1 MSNPSP
7 APKADTDTGETL
19 VWTREPAQEP
29 LEVND
34 APTRAI
40 RDMIRAGRRS
50 EVVDLLK
57 RWDPVDVMQLL
68 TRLRLKHARKLFQW
82 LPANPSIKVVA
93 ELRPEFRSILMEES
107 TLEQFRDILAGLDA
121 EDATE
126 ILNGFPDDVA
136 DELIAR
142 LPDVEDIATR
152 GSYADDT
159 AGRVMARK
167 FVALPEDCTADEA
180 VAQMREE
187 AGRIRKVFTVYV
199 TDASGKLTGT
209 VEVGKLLL
217 APSDTK
223 LRQIMNRDVIAV
235 STDTD
240 QEEVL
245 RIARKRDMRT
255 VPVVSGDGQ
264 LIGRITPKQLTRIAS
279 DEASED
285 MLLMSGVSGEARS
298 DDTIYRI
305 VRGRLPWLLAGLVGA
320 SVAATV
326 VGSYE
331 DQLAEAAILA
341 AFIPVTMSM
350 AGNAGLQA
358 SAVAVQGLATGA
370 LWSGD
375 IVYRLLKELAAAL
388 FNGAIAGIILGCLVL
403 IASLVVP
410 LEDPTQLALATSLS
424 LLCVTTLAAMVG
436 ATIPIALDKIGIDP
450 AMAIGVFITSS
461 NDVLGVLI
469 FFLMATTFYL
479 G

>member
-1 MSNPSP
+1 MSTTASELEPV
-7 APKADTDTGETL
+7 A
-19 VWTREPAQEP
+19 WTRETLQEP
-29 LEVND
+29 LEAND
-34 APTRAI
+34 DTLKAI
-40 RDMIRAGRRS
+40 REMIKAGERTQ
-50 EVVDLLK
+50 VIDLLK
-57 RWDPVDVMQLL
+57 RWDPIDVMQLL

-93 ELRPEFRSILMEES
+93 ELRPEFRSILMEDS
-107 TLEQFRDILAGLDA
+107 TLDQFRDILAGLDP

-126 ILNGFPDDVA
+126 ILNEFPDDVA

-142 LPDVEDIATR
+142 LPDIEEIATR
-152 GSYADDT
+152 ASYADDT

-167 FVALPEDCTADEA
+167 FVALREDCTAGEA
-180 VAQMREE
+180 VEQMREE
-187 AGRIRKVFTVYV
+187 AARIRKVFTVYV
-199 TDASGKLTGT
+199 TDVNGKLIGT
-209 VEVGKLLL
+209 VEVGRLLL
-217 APSDTK
+217 APSDQT
-223 LRQIMNRDVIAV
+223 LGQLMNRDVIAV

-245 RIARKRDMRT
+245 RLARKRDMRT

-264 LIGRITPKQLTRIAS
+264 LIGRITPKQLTRIAA
-279 DEASED
+279 DEANED

-298 DDTIYRI
+298 DDTIFRI
-305 VRGRLPWLLAGLVGA
+305 VRGRLPWLLAGLIGA

-358 SAVAVQGLATGA
+358 SAVAVQGIATGA

-375 IVYRLLKELAAAL
+375 IFYRLLKEFVAAL
-388 FNGAIAGIILGCLVL
+388 FNGATAGVILGILVL
-403 IASLVVP
+403 IASMFVP
-410 LEDPTQLALATSLS
+410 LEAPTRLALATSLS
-424 LLCVTTLAAMVG
+424 LLCVTTIAAMVG
-436 ATIPIALDKIGIDP
+436 ATVPIILDKIGVDP

-469 FFLMATTFYL
+469 FFLMATTFYMS
-479 G
+479 

>member
-1 MSNPSP
+1 MSNLSSVSELEPV
-7 APKADTDTGETL
+7 T
-19 VWTREPAQEP
+19 WTREPAQEP
-29 LEVND
+29 LEAND
-34 APTRAI
+34 KALKAI
-40 RDMIRAGRRS
+40 RELIKDGKRTQL
-50 EVVDLLK
+50 VDVLK
-57 RWDPVDVMQLL
+57 RWDPIDVMQLL

-107 TLEQFRDILAGLDA
+107 TLDQFRDILAGLDP
-121 EDATE
+121 EDAIE
-126 ILNGFPDDVA
+126 ILNEFPDDVA

-152 GSYADDT
+152 ASYADDT

-167 FVALPEDCTADEA
+167 FVALPETCSAGEA
-180 VAQMREE
+180 VAQMQAE
-187 AGRIRKVFTVYV
+187 ANRIRKIFTVYV
-199 TDASGKLTGT
+199 TDTNGKLTGT

-217 APSDTK
+217 APSDTPLGK
-223 LRQIMNRDVIAV
+223 IMNRDFIAV
-235 STDTD
+235 SADTD

-245 RIARKRDMRT
+245 RLARKRDMRT
-255 VPVVSGDGQ
+255 VPVVSSEGV
-264 LIGRITPKQLTRIAS
+264 LVGRITPKQLTRIAS
-279 DEASED
+279 EEANED
-285 MLLMSGVSGEARS
+285 MLLMSGVSAEARS
-298 DDTIYRI
+298 DDTVFRI

-341 AFIPVTMSM
+341 AFIPVIMSM

-358 SAVAVQGLATGA
+358 SAVAVQGIATGA
-370 LWSGD
+370 LWTGD
-375 IVYRLLKELAAAL
+375 IFFRLMKELIAAL
-388 FNGAIAGIILGCLVL
+388 FNGAIAGSILCCLVL
-403 IASLVVP
+403 LASTVVP
-410 LEDPTQLALATSLS
+410 IESPLRLALATSLS

-436 ATIPIALDKIGIDP
+436 ATIPLILDKIGIDP

>member
-1 MSNPSP
+1 MSSGTASELDPV
-7 APKADTDTGETL
+7 T
-19 VWTREPAQEP
+19 WTRETSQEP
-29 LEVND
+29 LEAND
-34 APTRAI
+34 PVLKAV
-40 RDMIRAGRRS
+40 RDMIKAGKRNQIV
-50 EVVDLLK
+50 ELLK
-57 RWDPVDVMQLL
+57 RWDPIDVMQLL
-68 TRLRLKHARKLFQW
+68 TRLRLKQARKLFQW

-93 ELRPEFRSILMEES
+93 ELRPEFRSLLMEES
-107 TLEQFRDILAGLDA
+107 TLDQFRDILAGLDP
-121 EDATE
+121 EDAIE
-126 ILNGFPDDVA
+126 ILNEFPDDVA

-152 GSYADDT
+152 GTYADDT

-167 FVALPEDCTADEA
+167 FVALREDCTAGEAVEQMRDEA
-180 VAQMREE
+180 D
-187 AGRIRKVFTVYV
+187 RIRRIFTVYV
-199 TDASGKLTGT
+199 TDADGKLTGT

-217 APSDTK
+217 AQDDVL
-223 LRQIMNRDVIAV
+223 LRDIMNRDVIAV

-245 RIARKRDMRT
+245 RLARKRDMRT
-255 VPVVSGDGQ
+255 VPVVSGEGH
-264 LIGRITPKQLTRIAS
+264 LIGRITPKQLTRIAA
-279 DEASED
+279 DEANED

-298 DDTIYRI
+298 DDTVFRI

-358 SAVAVQGLATGA
+358 SAVAVQGIATGA

-375 IVYRLLKELAAAL
+375 IVFRLLKEFFAAL
-388 FNGAIAGIILGCLVL
+388 INGAVAGTLLGILVL
-403 IASLVVP
+403 VASFIVP
-410 LEDPTQLALATSLS
+410 LEAPERLALATSLS

-436 ATIPIALDKIGIDP
+436 ATVPIILDKVGIDP

-469 FFLMATTFYL
+469 FFLMATSFYMA
-479 G
+479 

>member
-1 MSNPSP
+1 MSSGTASELEPV
-7 APKADTDTGETL
+7 T
-19 VWTREPAQEP
+19 WTRETSQEP
-29 LEVND
+29 LEEND
-34 APTRAI
+34 EALKAV
-40 RDMIRAGRRS
+40 RDMIKAGKRNQIV
-50 EVVDLLK
+50 ELLK
-57 RWDPVDVMQLL
+57 RWDPIDVMQLL
-68 TRLRLKHARKLFQW
+68 TRLRLKQARKLFQW

-107 TLEQFRDILAGLDA
+107 TLDQFRDILAGLDP
-121 EDATE
+121 EDAIE
-126 ILNGFPDDVA
+126 ILNEFPDDVA

-152 GSYADDT
+152 GTYADDT

-167 FVALPEDCTADEA
+167 FVALREDCTAGEAVEQMRDEA
-180 VAQMREE
+180 D
-187 AGRIRKVFTVYV
+187 RIRRIFTVYV
-199 TDASGKLTGT
+199 TDASGRLTGT

-217 APSDTK
+217 AQDDVLLK
-223 LRQIMNRDVIAV
+223 DIMNRDVIAV

-245 RIARKRDMRT
+245 RLARKRDMRT
-255 VPVVSGDGQ
+255 VPVVSGEGH
-264 LIGRITPKQLTRIAS
+264 LIGRITPKQLTRIAA
-279 DEASED
+279 DEANED

-298 DDTIYRI
+298 DDTVLRI

-358 SAVAVQGLATGA
+358 SAVAVQGIATGA

-375 IVYRLLKELAAAL
+375 IVFRLLKEFLAAL
-388 FNGAIAGIILGCLVL
+388 LNGAVAGTLLGILVL
-403 IASLVVP
+403 VASMIVP
-410 LEDPTQLALATSLS
+410 LEAPDRLALATSLS

-436 ATIPIALDKIGIDP
+436 ATVPIILDRIGIDP

-469 FFLMATTFYL
+469 FFLMATTFYMA
-479 G
+479 

>member
-1 MSNPSP
+1 MSSTASELEPV
-7 APKADTDTGETL
+7 A
-19 VWTREPAQEP
+19 WTRETSQEP
-29 LEVND
+29 LETND
-34 APTRAI
+34 DTLKAVRE
-40 RDMIRAGRRS
+40 MIKAGKRTQIV
-50 EVVDLLK
+50 ELLK
-57 RWDPVDVMQLL
+57 KWDPIDVMQLL

-93 ELRPEFRSILMEES
+93 ELRPEFRSILMEAT
-107 TLEQFRDILAGLDA
+107 TLDQFRDILAGLDP

-126 ILNGFPDDVA
+126 ILNEFPDDVA

-142 LPDVEDIATR
+142 LPDVEEIATR
-152 GSYADDT
+152 ASYADDT

-167 FVALPEDCTADEA
+167 FVALREDCTAGEA
-180 VAQMREE
+180 VEQMREE
-187 AGRIRKVFTVYV
+187 ADRIRKVFTVYV
-199 TDASGKLTGT
+199 TDFDGKLTGT

-217 APSDTK
+217 APDEQTLGK
-223 LRQIMNRDVIAV
+223 LMNRDVIAV

-245 RIARKRDMRT
+245 RLARKRDMRT
-255 VPVVSGDGQ
+255 VPVVSGEGH
-264 LIGRITPKQLTRIAS
+264 LIGRITPKQLTRIAA
-279 DEASED
+279 DEANED

-298 DDTIYRI
+298 DDTVFRI

-358 SAVAVQGLATGA
+358 SAVAVQGIATGA

-375 IVYRLLKELAAAL
+375 ILFRLVKEFFAAL
-388 FNGAIAGIILGCLVL
+388 FNGAVAGVILATLVL
-403 IASLVVP
+403 IASMIVP
-410 LEDPTQLALATSLS
+410 LEAPGRLAIATSLS

-436 ATIPIALDKIGIDP
+436 ATVPIILDKIGIDP

-469 FFLMATTFYL
+469 FFLMATTFYMS
-479 G
+479 

>member
-1 MSNPSP
+1 MNSSTASELEPI
-7 APKADTDTGETL
+7 
-19 VWTREPAQEP
+19 VWTRETSQEP
-29 LEVND
+29 LEAND
-34 APTRAI
+34 ATLKSI
-40 RDMIRAGRRS
+40 REMIKSGNRNQI
-50 EVVDLLK
+50 VDLLK

-93 ELRPEFRSILMEES
+93 ELRPEFRSLLMEES
-107 TLEQFRDILAGLDA
+107 TLDQFRDILAGLDP

-126 ILNGFPDDVA
+126 ILNEFPDDVA

-152 GSYADDT
+152 ASYADDT

-167 FVALPEDCTADEA
+167 FVALREDCTAGEA
-180 VAQMREE
+180 VDQMREE
-187 AGRIRKVFTVYV
+187 AGRIRKIFTVYV

-217 APSDTK
+217 APSETPLAK
-223 LRQIMNRDVIAV
+223 IMNRDVLAV
-235 STDTD
+235 SADTD

-245 RIARKRDMRT
+245 RLARKRDMRT
-255 VPVVSGDGQ
+255 VPVVSGDGH
-264 LIGRITPKQLTRIAS
+264 LVGRVTPKQLTRIAA
-279 DEASED
+279 DEANED

-298 DDTIYRI
+298 DDTIFRI

-358 SAVAVQGLATGA
+358 SAVAVQGIATGA

-375 IVYRLLKELAAAL
+375 IVYRLMKEFVAAL
-388 FNGAIAGIILGCLVL
+388 FNGAIAGLILGALVL

-410 LEDPTQLALATSLS
+410 LEAPGQLALATSLS

-436 ATIPIALDKIGIDP
+436 ATVPIILDKIGIDP

-469 FFLMATTFYL
+469 FFLMATTFYMA
-479 G
+479 

>member
-1 MSNPSP
+1 MNSSTANELEPI
-7 APKADTDTGETL
+7 
-19 VWTREPAQEP
+19 VWTRETSQEP
-29 LEVND
+29 LEAND
-34 APTRAI
+34 ATLKSI
-40 RDMIRAGRRS
+40 REMIKSGNRNQI
-50 EVVDLLK
+50 VDLLK

-93 ELRPEFRSILMEES
+93 ELRPEFRSLLMEES
-107 TLEQFRDILAGLDA
+107 TLDQFRDILAGLDP

-126 ILNGFPDDVA
+126 ILNEFPDDVA

-152 GSYADDT
+152 ASYADDT

-167 FVALPEDCTADEA
+167 FVALREDCTAGEA
-180 VAQMREE
+180 VDQMREE
-187 AGRIRKVFTVYV
+187 AGRIRKIFTVYV

-217 APSDTK
+217 APSETPLAK
-223 LRQIMNRDVIAV
+223 IMNRDVLAV
-235 STDTD
+235 SADTD

-245 RIARKRDMRT
+245 RLARKRDMRT
-255 VPVVSGDGQ
+255 VPVVSADGH
-264 LIGRITPKQLTRIAS
+264 LVGRVTPKQLTRIAA
-279 DEASED
+279 DEANED

-298 DDTIYRI
+298 DDTIFRI

-358 SAVAVQGLATGA
+358 SAVAVQGIATGA

-375 IVYRLLKELAAAL
+375 IVYRLMKEFVAAL
-388 FNGAIAGIILGCLVL
+388 FNGAIAGLILGALVL

-410 LEDPTQLALATSLS
+410 LEAPGQLALATSLS

-436 ATIPIALDKIGIDP
+436 ATVPIILDKIGIDP

-469 FFLMATTFYL
+469 FFLMATTFYMA
-479 G
+479 

>member
-1 MSNPSP
+1 MSNINA
-7 APKADTDTGETL
+7 APELETIT
-19 VWTREPAQEP
+19 WTREPAQEP
-29 LEVND
+29 LEVNE
-34 APTRAI
+34 APLVEV
-40 RDMIRAGRRS
+40 RDMIKDNKRAQ
-50 EVVDLLK
+50 VVELLK

-68 TRLRLKHARKLFQW
+68 IRLRLKHARKLFHW

-93 ELRPEFRSILMEES
+93 ELRPEFRSILMEDS
-107 TLEQFRDILAGLDA
+107 TLDQFRDILAGLDP
-121 EDATE
+121 EDAIE
-126 ILNGFPDDVA
+126 ILNEFPDDVA
-136 DELIAR
+136 DELIVR
-142 LPDVEDIATR
+142 LPDVEDIAKR

-159 AGRVMARK
+159 AGRVMASK
-167 FVALPEDCTADEA
+167 FVALPENCTAEDA
-180 VAQMREE
+180 VSQMRAE
-187 AGRIRKVFTVYV
+187 AGRIRRIFTVYV
-199 TDASGKLTGT
+199 TGLDGRLAGT
-209 VEVGKLLL
+209 VEVGRLLL
-217 APSDTK
+217 APKDTP
-223 LRQIMNRDVIAV
+223 LGRLMNRDVVAV
-235 STDTD
+235 SADTD

-245 RIARKRDMRT
+245 RLARKRDMRT
-255 VPVVSGDGQ
+255 VPVVNGDGQ
-264 LIGRITPKQLTRIAS
+264 LIGRVTPKQLTRIAS
-279 DEASED
+279 DEANED
-285 MLLMSGVSGEARS
+285 MLLMSGVSAEARS
-298 DDTIYRI
+298 DDTVLRI

-358 SAVAVQGLATGA
+358 SAVAVQGIATGA

-375 IVYRLLKELAAAL
+375 ILFRLMKEFFAAL
-388 FNGAIAGIILGCLVL
+388 LNGTIAGIILGCLVM

-410 LEDPTQLALATSLS
+410 LEAPLSLAIATSLS
-424 LLCVTTLAAMVG
+424 LLCVTTIAAMVG
-436 ATIPIALDKIGIDP
+436 ATIPIILNKIGIDP

>member
-1 MSNPSP
+1 MSNTASELEPV
-7 APKADTDTGETL
+7 A
-19 VWTREPAQEP
+19 WTRETSQEP
-29 LEVND
+29 LETND
-34 APTRAI
+34 DTLKAVRE
-40 RDMIRAGRRS
+40 MIKAGKRTQIV
-50 EVVDLLK
+50 ELLK
-57 RWDPVDVMQLL
+57 KWDPIDVMQLL

-93 ELRPEFRSILMEES
+93 ELRPEFRSILMEAT
-107 TLEQFRDILAGLDA
+107 TLDQLRDILAGLDP

-126 ILNGFPDDVA
+126 ILNEFPDDLA

-142 LPDVEDIATR
+142 LPDVEEIATR
-152 GSYADDT
+152 ASYADDT

-167 FVALPEDCTADEA
+167 FVALREDCTAGEA
-180 VAQMREE
+180 VEQMREE
-187 AGRIRKVFTVYV
+187 ADRIRKVFTVYV
-199 TDASGKLTGT
+199 TDFDGKLTGT

-217 APSDTK
+217 APDEQTLGK
-223 LRQIMNRDVIAV
+223 LMNRDVIAV

-245 RIARKRDMRT
+245 RLARKRDMRT
-255 VPVVSGDGQ
+255 VPVVSGEGH
-264 LIGRITPKQLTRIAS
+264 LIGRITPKQLTRIAA
-279 DEASED
+279 DEANED

-298 DDTIYRI
+298 DDTVFRI

-358 SAVAVQGLATGA
+358 SAVAVQGIATGA

-375 IVYRLLKELAAAL
+375 ILFRLVKEFFAAL
-388 FNGAIAGIILGCLVL
+388 FNGAVAGVILAALVL
-403 IASLVVP
+403 ITSMIVP
-410 LEDPTQLALATSLS
+410 LEAPGHLAIATSLS

-436 ATIPIALDKIGIDP
+436 ATVPIILDKIGIDP

-469 FFLMATTFYL
+469 FFLMATTFYMS
-479 G
+479 

>member
-1 MSNPSP
+1 MSSGTASELDPV
-7 APKADTDTGETL
+7 T
-19 VWTREPAQEP
+19 WTRETSQEP
-29 LEVND
+29 LEAND
-34 APTRAI
+34 LALKAV
-40 RDMIRAGRRS
+40 RDMIEAGRRNQIV
-50 EVVDLLK
+50 ELLK
-57 RWDPVDVMQLL
+57 RWDPIDVMQLL
-68 TRLRLKHARKLFQW
+68 TRLRLKQARKLFQW

-93 ELRPEFRSILMEES
+93 ELRPEFRSLLMEES
-107 TLEQFRDILAGLDA
+107 TLDQFRDILAGLDP
-121 EDATE
+121 EDAIE
-126 ILNGFPDDVA
+126 ILNEFPDDVA

-152 GSYADDT
+152 GTYADDT

-167 FVALPEDCTADEA
+167 FVSLREDCTAGEA
-180 VAQMREE
+180 VEQMREE
-187 AGRIRKVFTVYV
+187 AERIRRVFTVYV
-199 TDASGKLTGT
+199 TDTDGKLTGT

-217 APSDTK
+217 AQDDIL
-223 LRQIMNRDVIAV
+223 LRDIMNRDVIAV

-245 RIARKRDMRT
+245 RLARKRDMRT
-255 VPVVSGDGQ
+255 VPVVSGEGH
-264 LIGRITPKQLTRIAS
+264 LIGRITPKQLTRIAA
-279 DEASED
+279 DEANED

-298 DDTIYRI
+298 DDTVFRI

-358 SAVAVQGLATGA
+358 SAVAVQGIATGA

-375 IVYRLLKELAAAL
+375 IVFRLLKEFFAAL
-388 FNGAIAGIILGCLVL
+388 INGAVAGTLLGILVL
-403 IASLVVP
+403 VASLIVP
-410 LEDPTQLALATSLS
+410 LEAPERLALATSLS

-436 ATIPIALDKIGIDP
+436 ATVPIILDRIGIDP

-469 FFLMATTFYL
+469 FFLMATTFYMA
-479 G
+479 

>member
-1 MSNPSP
+1 MSSTASELEPV
-7 APKADTDTGETL
+7 A
-19 VWTREPAQEP
+19 WTRETSQEP
-29 LEVND
+29 LETND
-34 APTRAI
+34 DTLKAVRE
-40 RDMIRAGRRS
+40 MIKTGKRTQIV
-50 EVVDLLK
+50 ELLK
-57 RWDPVDVMQLL
+57 KWDPIDVMQLL

-93 ELRPEFRSILMEES
+93 ELRPEFRSILMEAT
-107 TLEQFRDILAGLDA
+107 TLDQFRDILAGLDP

-126 ILNGFPDDVA
+126 ILNEFPDDVA

-142 LPDVEDIATR
+142 LPDVEEIATR
-152 GSYADDT
+152 ASYADDT

-167 FVALPEDCTADEA
+167 FVALREDCTAGEA
-180 VAQMREE
+180 VEQMREE
-187 AGRIRKVFTVYV
+187 ADRIRKVFTVYV
-199 TDASGKLTGT
+199 TDFDGKLTGT

-217 APSDTK
+217 APDEQTLGK
-223 LRQIMNRDVIAV
+223 LMNRDVIAV

-245 RIARKRDMRT
+245 RLARKRDMRT
-255 VPVVSGDGQ
+255 VPVVSGEGH
-264 LIGRITPKQLTRIAS
+264 LIGRITPKQLTRIAA
-279 DEASED
+279 DEANED

-298 DDTIYRI
+298 DDTVFRI

-358 SAVAVQGLATGA
+358 SAVAVQGIATGA

-375 IVYRLLKELAAAL
+375 ILFRLVKEFFAAL
-388 FNGAIAGIILGCLVL
+388 FNGAVAGVILAALVL
-403 IASLVVP
+403 IASMIVP
-410 LEDPTQLALATSLS
+410 LEAPGRLAIATSLS

-436 ATIPIALDKIGIDP
+436 ATVPIILDKIGIDP

-469 FFLMATTFYL
+469 FFLMATTFYMS
-479 G
+479 

>member
-1 MSNPSP
+1 MSSSSAEPEV
-7 APKADTDTGETL
+7 DTI

-29 LEVND
+29 LQVNE
-34 APTRAI
+34 ATLRAV
-40 RDMIRAGRRS
+40 RDMIKAGRRQQ
-50 EVVDLLK
+50 VVDLLK
-57 RWDPVDVMQLL
+57 RWDPADVMQLL

-93 ELRPEFRSILMEES
+93 ELSPEFRSILMEES
-107 TLEQFRDILAGLDA
+107 TLEQFRDILAGLDP

-126 ILNGFPDDVA
+126 ILNEFPDDVA

-142 LPDVEDIATR
+142 LPDLEDIATLA
-152 GSYADDT
+152 SYADDT
-159 AGRVMARK
+159 AGRVMARQ
-167 FVALPEDCTADEA
+167 FVALPEDCTAGEA
-180 VAQMREE
+180 VSQMREQAE
-187 AGRIRKVFTVYV
+187 RIRKIFTVYV
-199 TDASGKLTGT
+199 TDAHGKLTGT

-217 APSDTK
+217 APHDTP
-223 LRQIMNRDVIAV
+223 LSEIMNRDVLAV
-235 STDTD
+235 SADTD
-240 QEEVL
+240 QEQVL
-245 RIARKRDMRT
+245 RLARKRDMRT

-264 LIGRITPKQLTRIAS
+264 LLGRITPKQLTRIAS
-279 DEASED
+279 DEANED
-285 MLLMSGVSGEARS
+285 MLLMSGVSAESRA
-298 DDTIYRI
+298 DDTVFRI
-305 VRGRLPWLLAGLVGA
+305 VRGRLPWLLAGLVGS

-358 SAVAVQGLATGA
+358 SAVAVQGIATGA

-375 IVYRLLKELAAAL
+375 IVFRLMKEFLAAL
-388 FNGAIAGIILGCLVL
+388 FNGAIAGTVLACLVL
-403 IASLVVP
+403 VASLVVP
-410 LEDPTQLALATSLS
+410 LEAPLHLALATSLS

-436 ATIPIALDKIGIDP
+436 ASIPIILDKIGIDP

>member
-1 MSNPSP
+1 
-7 APKADTDTGETL
+7 
-19 VWTREPAQEP
+19 
-29 LEVND
+29 
-34 APTRAI
+34 
-40 RDMIRAGRRS
+40 
-50 EVVDLLK
+50 
-57 RWDPVDVMQLL
+57 
-68 TRLRLKHARKLFQW
+68 FQW

-107 TLEQFRDILAGLDA
+107 TLEQFHDILAGLDP
-121 EDATE
+121 EDAIE
-126 ILNGFPDDVA
+126 ILNEFPDDVA

-152 GSYADDT
+152 GTYADDT

-167 FVALPEDCTADEA
+167 FVALREDCTAGEA
-180 VAQMREE
+180 VEQMREE
-187 AGRIRKVFTVYV
+187 ADRIRRIFTVYV
-199 TDASGKLTGT
+199 TDADGKLTGT
-209 VEVGKLLL
+209 AEVGKLLL
-217 APSDTK
+217 AQDDVL
-223 LRQIMNRDVIAV
+223 LRDIMNRDVIAV
-235 STDTD
+235 SADTD

-245 RIARKRDMRT
+245 RLARKRDMRT
-255 VPVVSGDGQ
+255 VPVVSGEGH
-264 LIGRITPKQLTRIAS
+264 LIGRITPKQLTRIAA
-279 DEASED
+279 DEANED

-298 DDTIYRI
+298 DDTVLRI

-358 SAVAVQGLATGA
+358 SAVAVQGIATGA

-375 IVYRLLKELAAAL
+375 IVFRLLKEFFAAL
-388 FNGAIAGIILGCLVL
+388 VNGAVAGTLLGILVMV
-403 IASLVVP
+403 ASFIVP
-410 LEDPTQLALATSLS
+410 LEAPDRLALATSLS

-436 ATIPIALDKIGIDP
+436 ATVPIVLDRIGIDP

-469 FFLMATTFYL
+469 FFLMATSFYMA
-479 G
+479 

>member
-1 MSNPSP
+1 MSNVSSVSELQPV
-7 APKADTDTGETL
+7 T
-19 VWTREPAQEP
+19 WIREPAQKP
-29 LEVND
+29 LEAND
-34 APTRAI
+34 AALRAI
-40 RDMIRAGRRS
+40 RDLIRDGKRTQLV
-50 EVVDLLK
+50 ELLK

-68 TRLRLKHARKLFQW
+68 TRLRLKHARKLFHW

-93 ELRPEFRSILMEES
+93 ELRPEFRAILMEDS
-107 TLEQFRDILAGLDA
+107 TLDQFRDILAGLDP
-121 EDATE
+121 EDAIE
-126 ILNGFPDDVA
+126 ILNEFPDDVA
-136 DELIAR
+136 DKLIAR

-152 GSYADDT
+152 ASYADDT

-167 FVALPEDCTADEA
+167 FVALPETCTAGDA
-180 VAQMREE
+180 VAQMRAE
-187 AGRIRKVFTVYV
+187 ASRIRRVFTVYV
-199 TDASGKLTGT
+199 TDANGKLIGT
-209 VEVGKLLL
+209 VEVGRLLL
-217 APSDTK
+217 APSETT
-223 LRQIMNRDVIAV
+223 LGSMMNSDVIAV
-235 STDTD
+235 SADTD

-245 RIARKRDMRT
+245 RLARKRDMRT
-255 VPVVSGDGQ
+255 VPVINGDGV
-264 LIGRITPKQLTRIAS
+264 LLGRVTPKQLTRIAS
-279 DEASED
+279 EEANED
-285 MLLMSGVSGEARS
+285 MLLMSGVSAEARS
-298 DDTIYRI
+298 DDTILRI

-341 AFIPVTMSM
+341 AFIPVIMSM

-358 SAVAVQGLATGA
+358 SAVAVQGIATGA

-375 IVYRLLKELAAAL
+375 IFFRLMKELVAAL
-388 FNGAIAGIILGCLVL
+388 FNGAIAGTILCGLVL

-410 LEDPTQLALATSLS
+410 IEAPVRLALATSLS

-436 ATIPIALDKIGIDP
+436 ATIPLILDKIGVDP

>member
-1 MSNPSP
+1 MSSTASELEPV
-7 APKADTDTGETL
+7 A
-19 VWTREPAQEP
+19 WTRETSQEP
-29 LEVND
+29 LETND
-34 APTRAI
+34 DTLKAVRE
-40 RDMIRAGRRS
+40 MIKAGKRTQIV
-50 EVVDLLK
+50 ELLK
-57 RWDPVDVMQLL
+57 KWDPIDVMQLL

-93 ELRPEFRSILMEES
+93 ELRPEFRSILMEAT
-107 TLEQFRDILAGLDA
+107 TLDQFRDILAGLDP

-126 ILNGFPDDVA
+126 ILNEFPDDVA

-142 LPDVEDIATR
+142 LPDVEEIATR
-152 GSYADDT
+152 ASYADDT

-167 FVALPEDCTADEA
+167 FVALREDCTAGEA
-180 VAQMREE
+180 VEQMREE
-187 AGRIRKVFTVYV
+187 ADRIRKVFTVYV
-199 TDASGKLTGT
+199 TDFDGKLTGT

-217 APSDTK
+217 APDEQTLGK
-223 LRQIMNRDVIAV
+223 LMNRDVIAV

-245 RIARKRDMRT
+245 RLARKRDMRT
-255 VPVVSGDGQ
+255 VPVVSGEGH
-264 LIGRITPKQLTRIAS
+264 LIGRITPKQLTRIAA
-279 DEASED
+279 DEANED

-298 DDTIYRI
+298 DDTVFRI

-358 SAVAVQGLATGA
+358 SAVAVQGIATGA

-375 IVYRLLKELAAAL
+375 ILFRLVKEFFAAL
-388 FNGAIAGIILGCLVL
+388 FNGAVAGVILAALVL
-403 IASLVVP
+403 IASMIVP
-410 LEDPTQLALATSLS
+410 LEAPGRLAIATSLS

-436 ATIPIALDKIGIDP
+436 ATVPIILDKIGIDP

-469 FFLMATTFYL
+469 FFLMATTFYMS
-479 G
+479 

>member
-1 MSNPSP
+1 MNSSAMSEIEPV
-7 APKADTDTGETL
+7 G
-19 VWTREPAQEP
+19 WTREISQKP
-29 LEVND
+29 LEAND
-34 APTRAI
+34 ATLKAI
-40 RDMIRAGRRS
+40 RDMIKAGKRTQLV
-50 EVVDLLK
+50 ELLK
-57 RWDPVDVMQLL
+57 RWDPIDVMQLL

-107 TLEQFRDILAGLDA
+107 TLEQFRDILAGIDP
-121 EDATE
+121 EDAIE
-126 ILNGFPDDVA
+126 ILNEFPDDVA

-159 AGRVMARK
+159 AGRVMASK
-167 FVALPEDCTADEA
+167 FVALREDCTADEA
-180 VAQMREE
+180 VEQMREE

-199 TDASGKLTGT
+199 TDANGKLTGT

-217 APSDTK
+217 AQGDVP
-223 LRQIMNRDVIAV
+223 LRKIMNRDVIAV
-235 STDTD
+235 SADTD

-245 RIARKRDMRT
+245 RLARKRDMRT
-255 VPVVSGDGQ
+255 VPVVSGNGH
-264 LIGRITPKQLTRIAS
+264 LVGRITPKQLTRIAA
-279 DEASED
+279 DEANED

-298 DDTIYRI
+298 DDTIFRI

-358 SAVAVQGLATGA
+358 SAVAVQGIATGA

-375 IVYRLLKELAAAL
+375 IVFRLMKEFVAAL
-388 FNGAIAGIILGCLVL
+388 FNGAIAGIILGALVL
-403 IASLVVP
+403 SASLIVP
-410 LEDPTQLALATSLS
+410 LEAPGNLALATSLS

-436 ATIPIALDKIGIDP
+436 ATVPIILDKIGIDP

-469 FFLMATTFYL
+469 FFLMATTFYMA
-479 G
+479 

>member
-1 MSNPSP
+1 MSSSD
-7 APKADTDTGETL
+7 AVADLQDL
-19 VWTREPAQEP
+19 SWIREPAQEP
-29 LEVND
+29 LEEND
-34 APTRAI
+34 AALTAV
-40 RDMIRAGRRS
+40 RDLIKAGKRNQ
-50 EVVDLLK
+50 VVELLK
-57 RWDPVDVMQLL
+57 RWDPIDVMQLI

-107 TLEQFRDILAGLDA
+107 TLEQFHDILDGLDP
-121 EDATE
+121 EDAVE
-126 ILNGFPDDVA
+126 ILNEFPDDVA

-142 LPDVEDIATR
+142 LRDIDEIGTR

-167 FVALPEDCTADEA
+167 FVALPEDCTSGEA
-180 VAQMREE
+180 VAQMRAE
-187 AGRIRKVFTVYV
+187 ADRIRRVFTVYV
-199 TDASGKLTGT
+199 TDKEGKLTGT
-209 VEVGKLLL
+209 IEVGRLLL
-217 APSDTK
+217 APADTQ
-223 LRQIMNRDVIAV
+223 LRDLMNRDVLTV
-235 STDTD
+235 SADTD

-245 RIARKRDMRT
+245 RLARKRDMRT
-255 VPVVSGDGQ
+255 VPVVSPEGH
-264 LIGRITPKQLTRIAS
+264 LIGRVTPKQLTRIAYH
-279 DEASED
+279 EANED
-285 MLLMSGVSGEARS
+285 MLLMSGVSGESRA
-298 DDTIYRI
+298 DDTVLRI
-305 VRGRLPWLLAGLVGA
+305 VRRRLPWLLAGLVGA

-358 SAVAVQGLATGA
+358 SAVAVQGIATGA

-375 IVYRLLKELAAAL
+375 IVFRLMKELLAAL
-388 FNGAIAGIILGCLVL
+388 CNGAVAGILLGCLVMA
-403 IASLVVP
+403 ASFVVP
-410 LEDPTQLALATSLS
+410 LEDPARLALATSLS

-436 ATIPIALDKIGIDP
+436 ATVPIILDKIGIDR
-450 AMAIGVFITSS
+450 AMAIGVFISSS

-469 FFLMATTFYL
+469 FFVMATTFYL

>member
-1 MSNPSP
+1 MSNSSDVAELDPT
-7 APKADTDTGETL
+7 A
-19 VWTREPAQEP
+19 WTREPANEP
-29 LEVND
+29 LEIND
-34 APTRAI
+34 VALRAV
-40 RDMIRAGRRS
+40 REMIKSGQRTQLV
-50 EVVDLLK
+50 ELLK

-68 TRLRLKHARKLFQW
+68 TRLRLKQARKLFQW
-82 LPANPSIKVVA
+82 LPANPSIKVIA

-107 TLEQFRDILAGLDA
+107 TLEQFRDILAGLDP
-121 EDATE
+121 EDTIE
-126 ILNGFPDDVA
+126 ILNEFPDDVA

-167 FVALPEDCTADEA
+167 FVALPETCTAGEA
-180 VAQMREE
+180 VAQMRAE
-187 AGRIRKVFTVYV
+187 ASRIRKVFTVYV
-199 TDASGKLTGT
+199 TDADGKLTGT

-217 APSDTK
+217 APADAPLSSF
-223 LRQIMNRDVIAV
+223 MNRDVIAV

-245 RIARKRDMRT
+245 RLARKRDMRT
-255 VPVVSGDGQ
+255 VPVVSGEGH

-279 DEASED
+279 DEANED
-285 MLLMSGVSGEARS
+285 MLLMSGVSSEARS
-298 DDTIYRI
+298 DDTVLRI

-358 SAVAVQGLATGA
+358 SAVAVQGIATGA

-375 IVYRLLKELAAAL
+375 IFYRLLKELVAAL
-388 FNGAIAGIILGCLVL
+388 FNGAIAGTILGCLVL
-403 IASLVVP
+403 VASLIVP
-410 LEDPTQLALATSLS
+410 LEDPLHLALATSLS

-436 ATIPIALDKIGIDP
+436 ATIPIILDKIGIDP

>member
-1 MSNPSP
+1 MSNNVAVSEP
-7 APKADTDTGETL
+7 ETI

-29 LEVND
+29 LDAND
-34 APTRAI
+34 AALRAV
-40 RDMIRAGRRS
+40 RDMIKDGNRVQ
-50 EVVDLLK
+50 VVELLK

-68 TRLRLKHARKLFQW
+68 TRLRLKHARKLFHW

-93 ELRPEFRSILMEES
+93 ELRPEFRSILMEDA
-107 TLEQFRDILAGLDA
+107 TLDQFRDILAGLDP
-121 EDATE
+121 EDAVE
-126 ILNGFPDDVA
+126 ILNEFPDDAA

-167 FVALPEDCTADEA
+167 FVALPENCTAEDA
-180 VAQMREE
+180 VSQMR
-187 AGRIRKVFTVYV
+187 AQANRIRRIFTVYV
-199 TDASGKLTGT
+199 TDESGRLTGT

-217 APSDTK
+217 APKETV
-223 LRQIMNRDVIAV
+223 LRDIMNRDVIAV
-235 STDTD
+235 SADTD

-245 RIARKRDMRT
+245 RFARKRDMRT

-279 DEASED
+279 DEANED
-285 MLLMSGVSGEARS
+285 MLLMSGVSAEARS
-298 DDTIYRI
+298 DDTILRI
-305 VRGRLPWLLAGLVGA
+305 VRGRLPWLLTGLVGA

-358 SAVAVQGLATGA
+358 SAVAVQGIATGA

-375 IVYRLLKELAAAL
+375 ILFRLMKEFLAAL
-388 FNGAIAGIILGCLVL
+388 MNGTIAGLILGLLVM
-403 IASLVVP
+403 IASLIVP
-410 LEDPTQLALATSLS
+410 LEDPVSLAMATSLS
-424 LLCVTTLAAMVG
+424 LLCVTTIAAMVG
-436 ATIPIALDKIGIDP
+436 ATVPIILDKIGIDP

>member
-1 MSNPSP
+1 MSNSS
-7 APKADTDTGETL
+7 AVSDLETFT
-19 VWTREPAQEP
+19 WTREPAHEP
-29 LEVND
+29 LEAND
-34 APTRAI
+34 APLRTV
-40 RDMIRAGRRS
+40 RDMIKAGRRH
-50 EVVDLLK
+50 ELVDMLK

-107 TLEQFRDILAGLDA
+107 TLEQFRDILAGLDP

-126 ILNGFPDDVA
+126 ILNEFPDDVA

-152 GSYADDT
+152 GTYADDT

-167 FVALPEDCTADEA
+167 FVALPEDCTAEEA
-180 VAQMREE
+180 VTQMRAE
-187 AGRIRKVFTVYV
+187 AGRIRKIFTVYV
-199 TDASGKLTGT
+199 TDADGRLTGT

-217 APSDTK
+217 APAGMP
-223 LRQIMNRDVIAV
+223 LRDIMNRDVIAV
-235 STDTD
+235 SADTD

-245 RIARKRDMRT
+245 RLARKRDMRT
-255 VPVVSGDGQ
+255 VPVVSGDGH
-264 LIGRITPKQLTRIAS
+264 LVGRVTPKQLTRIAS
-279 DEASED
+279 DEANED
-285 MLLMSGVSGEARS
+285 MLLMSGVSSEARS
-298 DDTIYRI
+298 DDTVLRI
-305 VRGRLPWLLAGLVGA
+305 VKGRLPWLLAGLVGA

-358 SAVAVQGLATGA
+358 SAVAVQGIATGA

-375 IVYRLLKELAAAL
+375 IFYRLMKELLAAL
-388 FNGAIAGIILGCLVL
+388 FNGAVAGVILGSLVL
-403 IASLVVP
+403 AASLVVP
-410 LEDPTQLALATSLS
+410 FEAPLRLALATSLS

-436 ATIPIALDKIGIDP
+436 ATIPIILDRIGIDP

>member
-1 MSNPSP
+1 MSSSS
-7 APKADTDTGETL
+7 AVAEIED
-19 VWTREPAQEP
+19 VSWTREPAQEP
-29 LEVND
+29 LEEND
-34 APTRAI
+34 AALKAV
-40 RDMIRAGRRS
+40 RDLIKAGKRNQIV
-50 EVVDLLK
+50 ELLK

-107 TLEQFRDILAGLDA
+107 TLDQFRDILVGLDP
-121 EDATE
+121 EDAIE
-126 ILNGFPDDVA
+126 ILNEFPDDVA
-136 DELIAR
+136 DELIDR
-142 LPDVEDIATR
+142 LPDVDDIGTR
-152 GSYADDT
+152 GTYADDT

-167 FVALPEDCTADEA
+167 FVALPEDCTSGEA
-180 VAQMREE
+180 VSQMREE
-187 AGRIRKVFTVYV
+187 ANRIRKVFTVYV
-199 TDASGKLTGT
+199 TDARGKLTGT

-217 APSDTK
+217 APDDTPLK
-223 LRQIMNRDVIAV
+223 SIMNKDVIAV
-235 STDTD
+235 SADTD

-245 RIARKRDMRT
+245 RLARKRDMRT
-255 VPVVSGDGQ
+255 VPVVAGDGQ
-264 LIGRITPKQLTRIAS
+264 LVGRITPKQLTRIAS
-279 DEASED
+279 DEANED

-298 DDTIYRI
+298 DDTVLRI

-331 DQLAEAAILA
+331 EQLAEAAILA

-375 IVYRLLKELAAAL
+375 IVFRLLKEFSAAL
-388 FNGAIAGIILGCLVL
+388 FNGFIAGLILGALVMG
-403 IASLVVP
+403 ASFVVP
-410 LEDPTQLALATSLS
+410 LEDPARLALATSLS

-436 ATIPIALDKIGIDP
+436 ATVPIILDKIGIDP

>member
-1 MSNPSP
+1 MSSGTASELDPV
-7 APKADTDTGETL
+7 T
-19 VWTREPAQEP
+19 WTRETSQEP
-29 LEVND
+29 LEAND
-34 APTRAI
+34 LALKAV
-40 RDMIRAGRRS
+40 RDMIKAGRRTQIV
-50 EVVDLLK
+50 ELLK
-57 RWDPVDVMQLL
+57 RWDPIDVMQLL
-68 TRLRLKHARKLFQW
+68 TRLRLKQARKLFQW

-107 TLEQFRDILAGLDA
+107 TLDQFRDILAGLDP
-121 EDATE
+121 EDAIE
-126 ILNGFPDDVA
+126 ILNEFPDDVA

-142 LPDVEDIATR
+142 LPDLEDIATR
-152 GSYADDT
+152 GTYADDT

-167 FVALPEDCTADEA
+167 FVALREDCTAGEA
-180 VAQMREE
+180 VEQMREE
-187 AGRIRKVFTVYV
+187 ADRIRRIFTVYV
-199 TDASGKLTGT
+199 TDADGRLIGT
-209 VEVGKLLL
+209 AEVGKLLL
-217 APSDTK
+217 ARDDVPLKD
-223 LRQIMNRDVIAV
+223 IMNRDVIAV
-235 STDTD
+235 SADTD

-245 RIARKRDMRT
+245 RLARKRDMRT
-255 VPVVSGDGQ
+255 VPVVSGEGH
-264 LIGRITPKQLTRIAS
+264 LIGRITPKQLTRIAA
-279 DEASED
+279 DEANED

-298 DDTIYRI
+298 DDTVFRI

-358 SAVAVQGLATGA
+358 SAVAVQGIATGA

-375 IVYRLLKELAAAL
+375 IVFRLFKEFLAAL
-388 FNGAIAGIILGCLVL
+388 INGAIAGSLLGILVL
-403 IASLVVP
+403 VASLIVP
-410 LEDPTQLALATSLS
+410 LEAPERLALATSLS

-436 ATIPIALDKIGIDP
+436 ATVPIVLDRIGIDP

-469 FFLMATTFYL
+469 FFLMATTFYMA
-479 G
+479 

>member
-1 MSNPSP
+1 MSSTASEPEP
-7 APKADTDTGETL
+7 VA
-19 VWTREPAQEP
+19 WTRETSQEP
-29 LEVND
+29 LETND
-34 APTRAI
+34 DTLKAVRE
-40 RDMIRAGRRS
+40 MIKAGKRTQIV
-50 EVVDLLK
+50 ELLK
-57 RWDPVDVMQLL
+57 KWDPIDVMQLL

-93 ELRPEFRSILMEES
+93 ELRPEFRSILMEAT
-107 TLEQFRDILAGLDA
+107 TLDQFRDILAGLDP

-126 ILNGFPDDVA
+126 ILNEFPDDVA

-142 LPDVEDIATR
+142 LPDVEEIATR
-152 GSYADDT
+152 ASYADDT

-167 FVALPEDCTADEA
+167 FVALREDCTAGEA
-180 VAQMREE
+180 VEQMREE
-187 AGRIRKVFTVYV
+187 ADRIRKVFTVYV
-199 TDASGKLTGT
+199 TDFDGKLTGT

-217 APSDTK
+217 APDEQTLGK
-223 LRQIMNRDVIAV
+223 LMNRDVIAV

-245 RIARKRDMRT
+245 RLARKRDMRT
-255 VPVVSGDGQ
+255 VPVVSGEGH
-264 LIGRITPKQLTRIAS
+264 LIGRITPKQLTRIAA
-279 DEASED
+279 DEANED

-298 DDTIYRI
+298 DDTVFRI

-358 SAVAVQGLATGA
+358 SAVAVQGIATGA

-375 IVYRLLKELAAAL
+375 ILFRLVKEFFAAL
-388 FNGAIAGIILGCLVL
+388 FNGAVAGVILAALVL
-403 IASLVVP
+403 IASMIVP
-410 LEDPTQLALATSLS
+410 LEAPGRLAIATSLS

-436 ATIPIALDKIGIDP
+436 ATVPIILDKIGIDP

-469 FFLMATTFYL
+469 FFLMATTFYMS
-479 G
+479 

>member
-1 MSNPSP
+1 MT
-7 APKADTDTGETL
+7 TDTLAKEQETL
-19 VWTREPAQEP
+19 TWTREPAQEP
-29 LEVND
+29 LEEND
-34 APTRAI
+34 EVLDVVRE
-40 RDMIRAGRRS
+40 MIRTGKRD
-50 EVVDLLK
+50 EVVELMK

-68 TRLRLKHARKLFQW
+68 TRLRLKLARKLFQW
-82 LPANPSIKVVA
+82 LPANPSVKVIA
-93 ELRPEFRSILMEES
+93 ELRPEYRSILMEET
-107 TLEQFRDILAGLDA
+107 TLEQFRDILAGLDP
-121 EDATE
+121 EDAIE

-152 GSYADDT
+152 AGYKDDS
-159 AGRVMARK
+159 AGRIMARK
-167 FVALPEDCTADEA
+167 FVALPEECLAGEA
-180 VAQMREE
+180 VTLMRAE
-187 AGRIRKVFTVYV
+187 ADRIRKIFTVYV
-199 TDASGKLTGT
+199 TGTNGRLAGT
-209 VEVGKLLL
+209 VEVGTLLL
-217 APSDTK
+217 APADTQLK
-223 LRQIMNRDVIAV
+223 DIMNRDVLTV
-235 STDTD
+235 SADTD

-245 RIARKRDMRT
+245 RLARKRDMRT
-255 VPVVSGDGQ
+255 VPVLNGDGQ
-264 LIGRITPKQLTRIAS
+264 LIGRITPKQLTRVAA
-279 DEASED
+279 DEANED

-298 DDTIYRI
+298 DDTVYRI
-305 VRGRLPWLLAGLVGA
+305 VRGRLPWLLAGLIGA

-331 DQLAEAAILA
+331 DQLAKAAILA

-375 IVYRLLKELAAAL
+375 IFFRLIKELIAAL
-388 FNGAIAGIILGCLVL
+388 VNGAIAGTILGCMVMT
-403 IASLVVP
+403 ASMFLP
-410 LEDPTQLALATSLS
+410 LEDPLNLAFATSMS

-436 ATIPIALDKIGIDP
+436 ATIPIVLDKIGIDP

>member
-1 MSNPSP
+1 MSSTASELEPV
-7 APKADTDTGETL
+7 A
-19 VWTREPAQEP
+19 WTRETSQEP
-29 LEVND
+29 LETND
-34 APTRAI
+34 DTLKAVRE
-40 RDMIRAGRRS
+40 MIKAGKRTQIV
-50 EVVDLLK
+50 ELLK
-57 RWDPVDVMQLL
+57 KWDPIDVMQLL

-93 ELRPEFRSILMEES
+93 ELRPEFRSILMEAT
-107 TLEQFRDILAGLDA
+107 TLDQFRDILAGLDP

-126 ILNGFPDDVA
+126 ILNEFPDDVA

-142 LPDVEDIATR
+142 LPDVEEIATR
-152 GSYADDT
+152 ASYADDT

-167 FVALPEDCTADEA
+167 FVALREDCTAGEA
-180 VAQMREE
+180 VEQMREE
-187 AGRIRKVFTVYV
+187 ADRIRKVFTVYV
-199 TDASGKLTGT
+199 TDFDGKLTGT

-217 APSDTK
+217 APDEQTLGK
-223 LRQIMNRDVIAV
+223 LMNRDVIAV

-245 RIARKRDMRT
+245 RLARKRDMRT
-255 VPVVSGDGQ
+255 VPVVSGEGH
-264 LIGRITPKQLTRIAS
+264 LIGRITPKQLTRIAA
-279 DEASED
+279 DEANED

-298 DDTIYRI
+298 DDTVFRI

-358 SAVAVQGLATGA
+358 SAVAVQGIATGA

-375 IVYRLLKELAAAL
+375 ILFRLVKEFFAAL
-388 FNGAIAGIILGCLVL
+388 FNGAVAGAILAALVL
-403 IASLVVP
+403 IASMIVP
-410 LEDPTQLALATSLS
+410 LEAPGRLAIATSLS

-436 ATIPIALDKIGIDP
+436 ATVPIILDKIGIDP

-469 FFLMATTFYL
+469 FFLMATTFYMS
-479 G
+479 

>member
-1 MSNPSP
+1 MSNSS
-7 APKADTDTGETL
+7 ATADLDP
-19 VWTREPAQEP
+19 VAWTREPAQEP
-29 LEVND
+29 LEEND
-34 APTRAI
+34 AALRAV
-40 RDMIRAGRRS
+40 RDMIKAGKRNH
-50 EVVDLLK
+50 VVDLLK

-93 ELRPEFRSILMEES
+93 ELRPEFRSLLMEES
-107 TLEQFRDILAGLDA
+107 TLDQFRDILAGLDP
-121 EDATE
+121 EDAVE
-126 ILNGFPDDVA
+126 ILNEFPEDVA

-142 LPDVEDIATR
+142 LPDVEDIGTR
-152 GSYADDT
+152 GTYADDT

-167 FVALPEDCTADEA
+167 FVALPEDCTAGEA
-180 VAQMREE
+180 VAQMRAE
-187 AGRIRKVFTVYV
+187 ANRIRKIFTVYV
-199 TDASGKLTGT
+199 TDITGKLTGT

-217 APSDTK
+217 APNDLPLK
-223 LRQIMNRDVIAV
+223 KIMNRDVIAV
-235 STDTD
+235 SADTD

-245 RIARKRDMRT
+245 RLARKRDMRT

-264 LIGRITPKQLTRIAS
+264 LVGRVTPKQLTRIAS
-279 DEASED
+279 DEANED
-285 MLLMSGVSGEARS
+285 MLLMSGVSAEARS
-298 DDTIYRI
+298 DDTVFRI
-305 VRGRLPWLLAGLVGA
+305 VKGRLPWLLAGLVGA

-358 SAVAVQGLATGA
+358 SAVAVQGIATGA

-375 IVYRLLKELAAAL
+375 IFFRLLKELVAAL
-388 FNGAIAGIILGCLVL
+388 FNGAIAGTILGALVL
-403 IASLVVP
+403 IASFVVP
-410 LEDPTQLALATSLS
+410 LEAPLRLALATSLS

-436 ATIPIALDKIGIDP
+436 ATVPIILDKIGIDP

>member
-1 MSNPSP
+1 MSSSSTV
-7 APKADTDTGETL
+7 TDLDAIT
-19 VWTREPAQEP
+19 WTREPANKP
-29 LEVND
+29 LEEND
-34 APTRAI
+34 TALRAI
-40 RDMIRAGRRS
+40 RSMIKSGERNQT
-50 EVVDLLK
+50 VDLLK

-107 TLEQFRDILAGLDA
+107 TLEQFRDILAGLDP

-126 ILNGFPDDVA
+126 ILNEFPEDVA
-136 DELIAR
+136 DELAAR
-142 LPDVEDIATR
+142 LPDVEEISTR
-152 GSYADDT
+152 AGYADDS

-167 FVALPEDCTADEA
+167 FVALPENCTTGEA
-180 VAQMREE
+180 VTQMREE
-187 AGRIRKVFTVYV
+187 ADRIRKIFTVYV
-199 TDASGKLTGT
+199 IDAAGKLTGT

-217 APSDTK
+217 APRETPLKD
-223 LRQIMNRDVIAV
+223 IMNKDVIAV
-235 STDTD
+235 SADTD

-245 RIARKRDMRT
+245 RLARKRDMRT
-255 VPVVSGDGQ
+255 VPVVSADGH
-264 LIGRITPKQLTRIAS
+264 LVGRITPKQLTRIAA
-279 DEASED
+279 DEANED

-298 DDTIYRI
+298 DDTIFRI

-320 SVAATV
+320 SIAATV

-358 SAVAVQGLATGA
+358 SAVAVQGIATGA

-375 IVYRLLKELAAAL
+375 IFFRLLKELVAAL
-388 FNGAIAGIILGCLVL
+388 FNGAIAGAILGGLVMT
-403 IASLVVP
+403 ASLVVP
-410 LEDPTQLALATSLS
+410 LEAPFHLAIATSLS

-436 ATIPIALDKIGIDP
+436 ATIPIVLDKIGIDP

-469 FFLMATTFYL
+469 FFLMATTFYIT
-479 G
+479 